1 MKSIFALLRPA
12 FKIPTTKWSAKLDQ
26 RWIPNVS
33 TFFILAFGLWLF
45 GTGTAIIIK
54 AEIGVAPW
62 TVLSQGISEKTDWS
76 IGFANF
82 IISLC
87 VLTLWLPLKEKP
99 GLGTLM
105 NVIIVAISIDL
116 MMPFFPIPEIFLVAV
131 IQVSF
136 GIIMIGLGSALYLTA
151 NLGPGARDGL
161 MTGIQRHLNRPI
173 GGVRFGIEVIVLI
186 IGWLLGGK
194 IGLGTVMFALGCGH
208 CIAIWLTV
216 VESCETLLERLNFYK
231 SKI

>member
-12 FKIPTTKWSAKLDQ
+12 FKIPTTKWSAKLNQ

-105 NVIIVAISIDL
+105 NVIVVAITIDV
-116 MMPFFPIPEIFLVAV
+116 MMPFFPVPKAYLFSV
-131 IQVSF
+131 IQVMI
-136 GIIMIGLGSALYLTA
+136 GIILIGLGSALYLTA
-151 NLGPGARDGL
+151 NLGPGPRDGL
-161 MTGIQRHLNRPI
+161 MTGIQRCTNRPI
-173 GGVRFGIEVIVLI
+173 GRVRLGIEVSILIV
-186 IGWLLGGK
+186 GWLLGGN
-194 IGLGTVMFALGCGH
+194 IGLGTIMFALGCGH
-208 CIAIWLTV
+208 MIAIWLTV
-216 VESCETLLERLNFYK
+216 IESSEAFFIRINLYK
-231 SKI
+231 N

>member
-1 MKSIFALLRPA
+1 MKSFQDLFRPA
-12 FKIPTTKWSAKLDQ
+12 FKIPTTKWSASHSQ
-26 RWIPNVS
+26 RWVPNVS
-33 TFFILAFGLWLF
+33 TFFMLIFGLWLF
-45 GTGTAIIIK
+45 GAGTAIIIK

-62 TVLSQGISEKTDWS
+62 TVLSQGISEKLNWS

-82 IISLC
+82 FISLC

-116 MMPFFPIPEIFLVAV
+116 MMPFFSIPEVYLVAV
-131 IQVSF
+131 IKVAF
-136 GIIMIGLGSALYLTA
+136 GIIMIGFGSALYLTA

-161 MTGIQRHLNRPI
+161 MTGIQRYLNRPI
-173 GGVRFGIEVIVLI
+173 GGVRFGIEVSVLI
-186 IGWLLGGK
+186 FGWILGGK

-208 CIAIWLTV
+208 SIAICLTII
-216 VESCETLLERLNFYK
+216 ESCENLLERFNFYK
-231 SKI
+231 SNL